1 MWIVLHTYFIWCNEE
16 ERGRNILTE
25 YQLPKQEPF
34 PILWMTQWGWGLYG
48 AAVVNGRGPW
58 ADTDLVDR
66 VTSAGIQ
73 GVQGLWW
80 LPVCFLLLIHHI
92 SCVCYAIYS
101 QARMWIDCLVSLF
114 IQMVILV
121 FFCYTSRLSPSL
133 RVLMGRRIELSPLSS
148 PGAVGWIESCKDCFF
163 FSLSQRSV
171 RCELCLTHDEIIL
184 YETWISDGLCA
195 HSTLNKKISLCSHSE
210 W

>member
-1 MWIVLHTYFIWCNEE
+1 MWCNEE

-25 YQLPKQEPF
+25 YQLRKQEPF
-34 PILWMTQWGWGLYG
+34 PTLWMTQWGWELYG
-48 AAVVNGRGPW
+48 AAVVNGRGPR

-80 LPVCFLLLIHHI
+80 LPVCFLLLIRHI

-101 QARMWIDCLVSLF
+101 QARMWIACLVSLF

-121 FFCYTSRLSPSL
+121 FFCHTSRLSSLL
-133 RVLMGRRIELSPLSS
+133 RVLMGSRIELSTLSS

-163 FSLSQRSV
+163 FFFSLKD
-171 RCELCLTHDEIIL
+171 L
-184 YETWISDGLCA
+184 
-195 HSTLNKKISLCSHSE
+195 
-210 W
+210 